1 MRSLCVLGVAIHA
14 SLLILLTQGIHKSRD
29 GVYHGKSRRFAIDH
43 RPPGYHYLAP
53 KYMMHLY
60 RNYKSNL
67 TRPIDVMEK
76 TITKQADTVKSVMA
90 KSLFHRPRRWT
101 ATFDLSTLLAD
112 DRIQAAELRFRF
124 PRATRASNI
133 TVEIYHHHDYPCRQ
147 TQGICQEHQLVG
159 YLSVSSV
166 INSSQHWKVYNL
178 TGPLLNW
185 LGQEH
190 ISRSSMKRR
199 SPDKTKR
206 DVFFPNPVQLAGS
219 TTQQNPVQLAGSTTQ
234 QNSVQ
239 LAGSTTQQNPVQLA
253 GSETQQNPVQL
264 AGSTTQQNPVQLA
277 GSETQQNPVQLAGS
291 KTQQNPVQLAG
302 STTQQNPV
310 QLAGSKTQQ
319 NPVQLAGSKTQQNPV
334 QLAGSKTQQNPVQLA
349 GSTTQQN
356 PVQLAGSE
364 TQQNPV
370 QLAGSTTQQ
379 SQCVN
384 NRALLVVFSHTGS
397 EEGSQAKASLLH
409 TAEQSKFL
417 STTEPQKIRRPK
429 RHKKKRVHSGQE
441 DPPDMRGPEVSSG
454 NNKID
459 PSLCG
464 RVDMHVDFNQIGWGS
479 WIVFPKM
486 YNAYR
491 CEGICPSPLGED
503 LNPTNH
509 AYMQSLLKHYHP
521 ERVPSACCAP
531 TKMSPLSMLYYEN
544 GEMLLRH
551 HEDMVVDE
559 CGCL

>member
-1 MRSLCVLGVAIHA
+1 MHSFGALGVALHA
-14 SLLILLTQGIHKSRD
+14 SLLILLAQGIHKSRD
-29 GVYHGKSRRFAIDH
+29 GVYHGISRRFAVDH
-43 RPPGYHYLAP
+43 RSPGYHHLAP
-53 KYMMHLY
+53 TYMMHLY

-67 TRPIDVMEK
+67 TRPIDVMEQ
-76 TITKQADTVKSVMA
+76 TTAKQADTVKSVMA
-90 KSLFHRPRRWT
+90 KSLSHRHRRWT
-101 ATFDLSTLLAD
+101 ATFDLTTLLAD
-112 DRIQAAELRFRF
+112 DQIQAAELRFRF

-166 INSSQHWKVYNL
+166 ITSSQHWKVYNL

-185 LGQEH
+185 LGQKQV
-190 ISRSSMKRR
+190 SRNSGKRR
-199 SPDKTKR
+199 SPNKTKR

-219 TTQQNPVQLAGSTTQ
+219 
-234 QNSVQ
+234 
-239 LAGSTTQQNPVQLA
+239 
-253 GSETQQNPVQL
+253 E
-264 AGSTTQQNPVQLA
+264 
-277 GSETQQNPVQLAGS
+277 
-291 KTQQNPVQLAG
+291 
-302 STTQQNPV
+302 TQQNPV

-334 QLAGSKTQQNPVQLA
+334 QLAGSRTQQNPVQLA
-349 GSTTQQN
+349 GSRTQQN
-356 PVQLAGSE
+356 PVQLAGSR

-370 QLAGSTTQQ
+370 QLAGSRTQQNPVQLAGSRTQQNPVQLAGSRTQQ
-379 SQCVN
+379 SQRVSD
-384 NRALLVVFSHTGS
+384 RALLVVFSHTGS
-397 EEGSQAKASLLH
+397 EEGCRAKASLLH

-417 STTEPQKIRRPK
+417 STTEPKKVRRPK
-429 RHKKKRVHSGQE
+429 RHRTKRGHSGQR
-441 DPPDMRGPEVSSG
+441 DPPAMRGPEVSSR
-454 NNKID
+454 NNEID
-459 PSLCG
+459 PSLCR

-479 WIVFPKM
+479 WIVFPKK

-509 AYMQSLLKHYHP
+509 AYMQSLLKHYQP
-521 ERVPSACCAP
+521 ERLPSACCAP
-531 TKMSPLSMLYYEN
+531 TKTSPLSMLYYEN

-551 HEDMVVDE
+551 HEDMTVDE

>member
-1 MRSLCVLGVAIHA
+1 MRSLGVLGVALHV

-29 GVYHGKSRRFAIDH
+29 GVYHGTSRRFAIDH
-43 RPPGYHYLAP
+43 RPPGYHHLAP

-76 TITKQADTVKSVMA
+76 SIAKQADTVKSVMA
-90 KSLFHRPRRWT
+90 KSLFHRSRRWT
-101 ATFDLSTLLAD
+101 ATFDLTTLLAD

-147 TQGICQEHQLVG
+147 TQEICQEHQLVG

-166 INSSQHWKVYNL
+166 INSSRHWKVYNL
-178 TGPLLNW
+178 TDPLLNW
-185 LGQEH
+185 LGQEQV
-190 ISRSSMKRR
+190 SRSSMKRR
-199 SPDKTKR
+199 SPNKTKR

-219 TTQQNPVQLAGSTTQ
+219 TR
-234 QNSVQ
+234 
-239 LAGSTTQQNPVQLA
+239 
-253 GSETQQNPVQL
+253 
-264 AGSTTQQNPVQLA
+264 
-277 GSETQQNPVQLAGS
+277 QQNPVQLAGS
-291 KTQQNPVQLAG
+291 KTRQSPVQLAG
-302 STTQQNPV
+302 SKTRQNPV
-310 QLAGSKTQQ
+310 QLAGSKTRQS
-319 NPVQLAGSKTQQNPV
+319 PVQLAGSKTWQGP
-334 QLAGSKTQQNPVQLA
+334 
-349 GSTTQQN
+349 
-356 PVQLAGSE
+356 
-364 TQQNPV
+364 
-370 QLAGSTTQQ
+370 
-379 SQCVN
+379 CVSD
-384 NRALLVVFSHTGS
+384 RALLVVFSHTGS

-417 STTEPQKIRRPK
+417 STTEPKKIRRPK
-429 RHKKKRVHSGQE
+429 RHKKKRGHSGQR

-454 NNKID
+454 NNEID
-459 PSLCG
+459 LSLCR

-479 WIVFPKM
+479 WIVFPKK

-521 ERVPSACCAP
+521 ERVPSVCCAP

>member
-1 MRSLCVLGVAIHA
+1 MRSLGVIGVALHA

-29 GVYHGKSRRFAIDH
+29 GVYHGKSRRFATDH
-43 RPPGYHYLAP
+43 RPPGFHHLAP

-76 TITKQADTVKSVMA
+76 AIAKQADTVKSVMA

-101 ATFDLSTLLAD
+101 ATFDLTTLLAD
-112 DRIQAAELRFRF
+112 ERIQAAELRFRF

-159 YLSVSSV
+159 YFSVSSV

-178 TGPLLNW
+178 TDPLLNW
-185 LGQEH
+185 LGQEQ

-199 SPDKTKR
+199 SPNKTER
-206 DVFFPNPVQLAGS
+206 DVYFPNS
-219 TTQQNPVQLAGSTTQ
+219 IH
-234 QNSVQ
+234 
-239 LAGSTTQQNPVQLA
+239 
-253 GSETQQNPVQL
+253 
-264 AGSTTQQNPVQLA
+264 
-277 GSETQQNPVQLAGS
+277 
-291 KTQQNPVQLAG
+291 
-302 STTQQNPV
+302 
-310 QLAGSKTQQ
+310 
-319 NPVQLAGSKTQQNPV
+319 
-334 QLAGSKTQQNPVQLA
+334 
-349 GSTTQQN
+349 
-356 PVQLAGSE
+356 
-364 TQQNPV
+364 
-370 QLAGSTTQQ
+370 
-379 SQCVN
+379 QCVSD
-384 NRALLVVFSHTGS
+384 RALLVVFSHTGS

-417 STTEPQKIRRPK
+417 STTESKKFRRPK
-429 RHKKKRVHSGQE
+429 RHRKKRGHSGQRE
-441 DPPDMRGPEVSSG
+441 PPDTRGPEVSSG
-454 NNKID
+454 NIEID
-459 PSLCG
+459 PSLCR

-479 WIVFPKM
+479 WIVFPKK